1 MSADLMK
8 SMKTILEDIR
18 SPESVDTDNVT
29 ELNKKI
35 KAKAGNKDENE
46 NDDAFDMNE
55 DVFEI
60 FEFNEDFDLDQLDE
74 DAGSLKGLPSHI
86 IKHITNN
93 STPPLAAG
101 KDSEIEKH
109 APKSLSALHSH
120 IKDGMDKKHTVAI
133 HVNGKLHKVVTP
145 TRFSLGSRQEYQ
157 VHDDEG
163 MNKETSSKH
172 VRVSPRARAYDSGL
186 RNVTKSSFS
195 KSDAVIKATAG
206 LNDKEFVKNN
216 KVEVHHIAPDLK
228 RAAIAYQ
235 RAKGKP
241 EYDYYSNN
249 TQKGAHRTAGDR
261 LAGIK
266 DSAAEKIARKK
277 LAGGEGAREEA
288 KKLHDE
294 LGKHI
299 AAGNHREVRDALHRL
314 SSHIQNK
321 GLESQEDKVGQ
332 YKNELKNLRNSYPGG
347 TSHGWAKERL
357 AKLRGETNEDVE
369 SLIDSIMNEDSV
381 AVENLLDKVMACKLD
396 ESISMLK
403 ESIAQSFFEGEDNH
417 G

>member
-60 FEFNEDFDLDQLDE
+60 FEFNEDFSPDQLDE
-74 DAGSLKGLPSHI
+74 DAGNLKGLPSHI
-86 IKHITNN
+86 IKHITNKHN
-93 STPPLAAG
+93 QVRAG

-120 IKDGMDKKHTVAI
+120 IRDGMDKGHAVAI

-145 TRFSLGSRQEYQ
+145 HSSSLSSRQEYH

-163 MNKETSSKH
+163 MNKETMSKH
-172 VRVSPRARAYDSGL
+172 VRVPNRAKAYDSGL
-186 RNVTKSSFS
+186 RHVTKSSFN

-206 LNDKEFVKNN
+206 INDKEFVKNN
-216 KVEVHHIAPDLK
+216 KVEVHHIAPDKK
-228 RAAIAYQ
+228 RAEIADA
-235 RAKGKP
+235 RAKRKP
-241 EYDYYSNN
+241 EYDYYSNK
-249 TQKGAHRTAGDR
+249 TQKGGLRTVGDR

-369 SLIDSIMNEDSV
+369 SLIDSIMNEDAV